1 MSSDSQQKPDHPDRM
16 NAAAHAPSYPVETAF
31 LPQEQTLLPEI
42 RDEQLGR
49 ALLEHMERR
58 ITRNP
63 RDLRVHVQRILMLH
77 RAADAVACF
86 DAMTDLFIILGP
98 RGLALRANL
107 LGQVEDLLSHTQ
119 VEFLHAHLKTG
130 LDATTALPESTASLL
145 THGVSGK
152 TSLFCNESPVGTPD
166 ELVERALTCITHG
179 DDTQAQRYLEQV
191 LEDDPGHAVAVLELL
206 TLYQRNGLQDA
217 FRATWTRLSSRK
229 LALPELW
236 ASLDRR
242 FRNNPPA
249 QQPRKDKKHR
259 ENLMDDHSLLE
270 DYYLLPSPA
279 GAFYAVSSTSPDPM
293 RRLLLALMATP
304 TTPKTS
310 LRELANTIDA
320 ESEDEV
326 VELLHQAQT
335 LAWIQGFSEPRA
347 VPEQHIADTME
358 KLLTPLSA
366 IGKGLLVDWNGFAFA
381 RHGIDDETAS
391 VLSALATDIAAV
403 ERRHA
408 ERLRQ
413 TLGISSQGWAA
424 VDAYGA
430 SRIGAWPLFIANHR
444 FLIVL
449 QGEPR
454 LNQPEFVELVWLLVS
469 RYGGEAID

>member
-1 MSSDSQQKPDHPDRM
+1 MSSDTRLDL
-16 NAAAHAPSYPVETAF
+16 NAANSVPAGSKHYPLESAF
-31 LPQEQTLLPEI
+31 LPADSRLLPEV

-63 RDLRVHVQRILMLH
+63 RDLRVQVQRILMLH
-77 RAADAVACF
+77 RAGDSVACF
-86 DAMTDLFIILGP
+86 DALTDLFIILGP

-107 LGQVEDLLSHTQ
+107 LGQVEDLLSQTQ
-119 VEFLHAHLKTG
+119 VDFLHTHLISG
-130 LDATTALPESTASLL
+130 LDATTPLPESIASLL
-145 THGVSGK
+145 THGISGK
-152 TSLFCNESPVGTPD
+152 TALFDDKPPAGTPD
-166 ELVERALTCITHG
+166 ELVAQALACIDH
-179 DDTQAQRYLEQV
+179 DDDKQAQRYLEQA

-206 TLYQRNGLQDA
+206 ALYQRNGLQGA

-236 ASLDRR
+236 AALDNR
-242 FRNNPPA
+242 FRNNPPLTKP
-249 QQPRKDKKHR
+249 QKEKEHR
-259 ENLMDDHSLLE
+259 EKQMTDHGLL
-270 DYYLLPSPA
+270 DQYYLLPSPA
-279 GAFYAVSSTSPDPM
+279 GAFYAVSSSSPDPM
-293 RRLLLALMATP
+293 RQLLLALMAAP
-304 TTPKTS
+304 TTAKTS
-310 LRELANTIDA
+310 LQHLAQSIGADN
-320 ESEDEV
+320 EDSV

-335 LAWIQGFSEPRA
+335 LAWVQGFSEPRS
-347 VPEQHIADTME
+347 VPTQHIASTME
-358 KLLTPLSA
+358 KLLEPLSA

-381 RHGIDDETAS
+381 RQGIDDETAS

-454 LNQPEFVELVWLLVS
+454 LNQPAFVELVWLLVS